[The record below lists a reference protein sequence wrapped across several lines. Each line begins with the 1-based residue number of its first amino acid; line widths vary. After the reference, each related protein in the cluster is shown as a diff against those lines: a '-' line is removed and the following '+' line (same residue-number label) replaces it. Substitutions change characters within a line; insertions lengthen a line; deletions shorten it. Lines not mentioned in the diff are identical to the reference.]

1 MVSSN
6 GLPSD
11 NIWTLK
17 TNVNLRYLIGFL
29 TNFQGDS
36 VDVCFTCIDR
46 ATGVVLKAP
55 QEGKITIAC
64 KENNEGVDISSSTCE
79 FF

>member
-1 MVSSN
+1 MWPSN
-6 GLPSD
+6 
-11 NIWTLK
+11 NILTLK
-17 TNVNLRYLIGFL
+17 TNVNLKYVPNWFFL

-46 ATGVVLKAP
+46 DTGVVLKAP

-64 KENNEGVDISSSTCE
+64 KENNEGVDISSSKCE
-79 FF
+79 FL